1 MTRDAHNLTAEERAI
16 LDAMVARRE
25 ATFQKPQ
32 YMQSYR
38 ATRLKMIARE
48 EIAALPTKP
57 AAPVPDRRHYDTN
70 RRVVAIG
77 PSGPGRIHE
86 ADADHLPICQL
97 KGSTWFAPGQPV
109 KVLGPGP
116 VTCGHCANATVHQ

>member
-1 MTRDAHNLTAEERAI
+1 MTRDELNLTADETAI
-16 LDAMVARRE
+16 LDDMVARRE

-48 EIAALPTKP
+48 EIAALPPKP
-57 AAPVPDRRHYDTN
+57 PATVTDRRHYDTN
-70 RRVVAIG
+70 RRVMAIG

-86 ADADHLPICQL
+86 ADADDLPICQL
-97 KGSTWFAPGQPV
+97 KGSTWFAPGHPV

-116 VTCGHCANATVHQ
+116 VTCGHCANAALHR